1 MKQLFLHHRILTA
14 NIPIPINL
22 ELKSSSTQDS
32 RLRNTQY
39 GQQVTGKVVKV
50 RGYGSK
56 EKVEIPKTGF
66 VLSVHGAK
74 GLERFKNM
82 QVGENVSLALSI
94 DDKWMD
100 SEFMLA
106 SGPMLLKDGK
116 PNITMDTSNWRSSTL
131 YSAYGYRHQ

>member
-1 MKQLFLHHRILTA
+1 MMKQLFLHRRILIQYT
-14 NIPIPINL
+14 NSNQFGIEIVIDTGQPI
-22 ELKSSSTQDS
+22 T
-32 RLRNTQY
+32 NTQY
-39 GQQVTGKVVKV
+39 GQQLTGKVVKV

-74 GLERFKNM
+74 GLEKFKNM
-82 QVGENVSLALSI
+82 QVGEDVSLALSI

-116 PNITMDTSNWRSSTL
+116 PNITMNTSNLAGECTDGA
-131 YSAYGYRHQ
+131 YSNCH